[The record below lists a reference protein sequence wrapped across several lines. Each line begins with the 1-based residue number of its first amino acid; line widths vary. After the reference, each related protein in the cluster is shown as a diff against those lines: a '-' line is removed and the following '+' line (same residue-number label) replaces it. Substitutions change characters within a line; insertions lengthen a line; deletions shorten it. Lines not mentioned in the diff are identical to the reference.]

1 MQTGGIA
8 RGAQLVDWVES
19 RPICCRDILRRYT
32 RVPEYGNGRQSV
44 ALRFEEAAVSDSL
57 TIPEE
62 NLAEVGRRLR
72 EWRRFR
78 RRTQREVAAAIGITQ
93 ASLSNYERGLRD
105 ANVSTVPRLATVLSV
120 SPGDLLSS
128 LPPNVARV
136 PPRLRPRPNQRTY
149 TGPQLIA
156 VLNTLVEHLNDE
168 DRAPHEDVAV
178 EVQPIAPPY
187 EGADRRPYLRDINA
201 SSR

>member
-1 MQTGGIA
+1 M
-8 RGAQLVDWVES
+8 
-19 RPICCRDILRRYT
+19 
-32 RVPEYGNGRQSV
+32 
-44 ALRFEEAAVSDSL
+44 SDSL

-78 RRTQREVAAAIGITQ
+78 RRTQREAAAAVGITQ

-105 ANVSTVPRLATVLSV
+105 ASVSTVLGLATFLSV

-128 LPPNVARV
+128 LPPTVAPV
-136 PPRLRPRPNQRTY
+136 PQRLRPRSNQRTY

-168 DRAPHEDVAV
+168 DRGTREQVVAEAQSSSV
-178 EVQPIAPPY
+178 PEAV
-187 EGADRRPYLRDINA
+187 DRRAHLHDINA
-201 SSR
+201 RRR